1 VQDNTQGGPVEVLTP
16 KFWGKRGDVLKEN
29 WDKVLERLDK

>member
-1 VQDNTQGGPVEVLTP
+1 VQDNTQGGLVEVLLP
-16 KFWGKRGDVLKEN
+16 KFWEKHGDVLKEN